1 METTRNTVINI
12 IHRHYTDAFGDP
24 VPHQLNRCS
33 AWYSGKYYNID
44 EDVHYQVL
52 QSYNTPVALYVY
64 ETNTV
69 YRLGTWSNTT
79 AQHQHKFKRMLNAD
93 TMVDLGGQGLYRG
106 WR

>member
-1 METTRNTVINI
+1 METTRDMVIGI
-12 IHRHYTDAFGDP
+12 IHRHYTDRFGDP
-24 VPHQLNRCS
+24 VPYQLNRCS
-33 AWYSGKYYNID
+33 AWYSGKDYDIEENVY
-44 EDVHYQVL
+44 YQVL

-79 AQHQHKFKRMLNAD
+79 SQHQHKFKRMLNAD
-93 TMVDLGGQGLYRG
+93 TMVDLGSQGLYYG